1 MKYTSWKLAQ
11 VKLTQSQKSH
21 PALYAYCLPSNSV
34 RDEHSD
40 DASVLQK
47 LEDHKRKQLQTKESS
62 RKRRQTF
69 LSIPSNTQNVA
80 HTTTPTNTT
89 SPSPSIKDSGTSS
102 SEVDQSNLTEEDL
115 QEARNSLKQQF
126 DPLPLRGHTL
136 KRRLIQPH
144 VRCRKNA
151 VWQRKKD
158 SQALNDVSSM
168 QDLWRSIP
176 LRDTLL

>member
-1 MKYTSWKLAQ
+1 MKYTNWKLAQ
-11 VKLTQSQKSH
+11 VKLTQSQKSR

-40 DASVLQK
+40 DASDLQK
-47 LEDHKRKQLQTKESS
+47 LEEHTRKQLRIKESS
-62 RKRRQTF
+62 RKRQQTF

-89 SPSPSIKDSGTSS
+89 SPSPSVKDSGTSS

-115 QEARNSLKQQF
+115 QEARNALKQKF
-126 DPLPLRGHTL
+126 DPLPLRGHTM
-136 KRRLIQPH
+136 KQRLIRPRVQSE
-144 VRCRKNA
+144 KNV
-151 VWQRKKD
+151 VWQRKEG

-168 QDLWRSIP
+168 QDLRRLMP